1 MEQVSIM
8 SSVEAAVQPLEQKPA
23 VKLIHVPNTEPALPP
38 GLSVLKHEKAFAMIR
53 SETGDVDSIQS
64 NNVSGLFVNDTRH
77 VSALEIDYD
86 RNMVPDKEGGLSA
99 DNIEFSVLLSDADD
113 KLKAKNS
120 VILKDNALYRKIELR
135 NNTAEPIHVPLHLS
149 TGSDF
154 IAMFALRFPKDCR
167 EIYEQ
172 HHPERRIGPL
182 GKQGRVT
189 QKFNRNAL
197 VFSYTGLDKDTNNP
211 NLKSGKRYSFVSCSE
226 KPSVIKG
233 TGLDF
238 NITLNPGECKSLY
251 IEAGEGKAP
260 SEDASAK
267 RYDEALYSL
276 RDDRKALLSKGAKI
290 TVDDP
295 AAQTWIDDSMRDIAL
310 LTHREQTGLYLD
322 AGLPWYV
329 TKFGRDPLTAA
340 DYMLWQNPDYAAGVL
355 RYLASTQATED
366 NPDTA
371 AERGKIMH
379 EERFDELMFAINPR
393 TNKPYRHFRRIYA
406 GDDQTMLFI
415 TTAAN
420 YYQRTGDDQLIREIM
435 PQLDLAMEW
444 IKKRFT
450 DDGFFG
456 YGWNKDLS
464 NQRMY
469 DSEFSMFYANG
480 DHRVVYPR
488 KPLEIQ
494 GYAYAAFHA
503 YQNLA
508 KIAGRPQADLQ
519 VYGQM
524 AEKLKEAVNQKFWIP
539 DTDENG
545 IVRDPD
551 KGHYAHGMDGKGV
564 LCPEMTT
571 TNGDILWTGIVPEKR
586 AKSIAE
592 KLLQPRFFNG
602 GGIRTVPND
611 SRRYA
616 SHGYHIGSVWPHIN
630 SQTASGLS
638 HYGMHAEATALIE
651 ANQRVVGEFGG
662 SLPELFEGDTD
673 RPNAGFRKF
682 MQACHPQAW
691 SAAAALLD
699 VRTALGLAIDAGR
712 AELRIDPSAMPAAW
726 GNVRIENFKVGG
738 GTVSFETSP
747 QGEIH
752 ILSSQGAP
760 VRVVDARTGTEVPQ
774 PVSPARSPSP
784 SFT

>member
-1 MEQVSIM
+1 M
-8 SSVEAAVQPLEQKPA
+8 SDMSPQPFEKKPA
-23 VKLIHVPNTEPALPP
+23 VKIIHIANTEPALPP
-38 GLSVLKHEKAFAMIR
+38 GLSVLKHEKAFAMICKG
-53 SETGDVDSIQS
+53 TGDVDSIAS

-77 VSALEIDYD
+77 VSALEVDYG
-86 RNMVPDKEGGLSA
+86 RTMVPISVGELSA
-99 DNIEFSVLLSDADD
+99 DNIEFSVCLSDADCR
-113 KLKAKNS
+113 LES
-120 VILKDNALYRKIELR
+120 TTRIILKDNVLYRKIELR
-135 NNTAEPIHVPLHLS
+135 NNSTEPMTVPLHLS

-172 HHPERRIGPL
+172 HHPERRTGPL
-182 GKQGRVT
+182 GKQGPVRRE
-189 QKFNRNAL
+189 FNRTAL
-197 VFSYTGLDKDTNNP
+197 VFSYTGLDKDSNNP
-211 NLKSGKRYSFVSCSE
+211 NLKKGKRYSFVSCSE
-226 KPSVIKG
+226 TPDCIKG

-238 NITLNPGECKSLY
+238 NIILNPGESKSLY
-251 IEAGEGKAP
+251 VEAGEGKAP
-260 SEDASAK
+260 SKDASAS
-267 RYDEALYSL
+267 RYDKALSSL
-276 RDDRKALLSKGAKI
+276 REKRHALLSSGAKI
-290 TVDDP
+290 TVENP
-295 AAQTWIDDSMRDIAL
+295 AVQTWIDDSMKDIAL
-310 LTHREQTGLYLD
+310 LTHQEKTGLYLD

-340 DYMLWQNPDYAAGVL
+340 DYMLWQNPDYAAGIL

-420 YYQRTGDDQLIREIM
+420 YYLRTGDDQLIREIM

-444 IKKRFT
+444 MKKRFT

-503 YQNLA
+503 YQRLA
-508 KIAGRPQADLQ
+508 TITGRSQTDLE
-519 VYGQM
+519 VYSHM
-524 AEKLKEAVNQKFWIP
+524 AEKLKDAVNQKFWIP

-545 IVRDPD
+545 IVQDPD
-551 KGHYAHGMDGKGV
+551 KGHYAHGMDGKGI

-571 TNGDILWTGIVPEKR
+571 TSGDILWTGIVPEKR

-592 KLLQPRFFNG
+592 KLFHPRFFNG

-611 SRRYA
+611 SVRYD

-630 SQTASGLS
+630 SQIASGLS
-638 HYGMHAEATALIE
+638 QYGMHSEAMALIE
-651 ANQRVVGEFGG
+651 ANQQVAEEFGG

-691 SAAAALLD
+691 SAAAAVLD
-699 VRTALGLAIDAGR
+699 VQTALGLAIDIGR
-712 AELRIDPSAMPAAW
+712 GELRIDPSAMPAAW
-726 GNVRIENFKVGG
+726 GNVRIENLKIGG
-738 GTVSFETSP
+738 GTISFEALP
-747 QGEIH
+747 QGAIH

-760 VRVVDARTGTEVPQ
+760 IRVLDGRTGTEVPQ
-774 PVSPARSPSP
+774 PVSPTRSSSP